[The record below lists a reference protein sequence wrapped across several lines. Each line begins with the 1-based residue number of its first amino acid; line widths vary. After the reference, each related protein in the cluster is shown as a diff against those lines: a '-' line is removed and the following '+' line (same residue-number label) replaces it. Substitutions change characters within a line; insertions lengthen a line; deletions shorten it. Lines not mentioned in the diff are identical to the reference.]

1 MKKYLLLLIFA
12 ITACTKAVPFTV
24 PQFSSFEFTGNAYSS
39 ELPMPIQ
46 GALTN
51 KDNALKFVV
60 AARQGVMLGYGSI
73 NPRTGRAD
81 IIFAQSTG
89 LKKLLQA
96 MGDSLIDLMVML
108 DGDKTSSKYW
118 IMESGGKMVYK
129 SPHLELSGQLH
140 GGEK

>member
-1 MKKYLLLLIFA
+1 MKNYLLLFIFF
-12 ITACTKAVPFTV
+12 ITACTKAVPFSV
-24 PQFSSFEFTGNAYSS
+24 PQFSSFEFTGNVYSS

-51 KDNALKFVV
+51 KDNVLKFVV
-60 AARQGVMLGYGSI
+60 AARQGVVLGYGFI
-73 NPRTGRAD
+73 NPETGKAD

-89 LKKLLQA
+89 LKKLLKI
-96 MGDSLIDLMVML
+96 MGDSLINLMIML
-108 DGDKTSSKYW
+108 DGSKTSSKYW
-118 IMESGGKMVYK
+118 TIESDDKMIYK